1 MTFAPTQAIPGD
13 TTLPRLAST
22 ATVGSPRFA
31 PTRAERAV
39 RFAKSNRYQDR
50 AAAQISTKSCT
61 AVLRRRPPLTTTADD
76 HRRRPEYH
84 FRRHQYAPPP
94 RNRTARR
101 ATRRPRPVVPPRR
114 REYRSTAKANLG
126 SVDRLILRSS
136 THNDNSRCYNKSMMK
151 ERVKIFL

>member
-1 MTFAPTQAIPGD
+1 MTPHAS
-13 TTLPRLAST
+13 RLASA

-31 PTRAERAV
+31 PTRAERVV

-61 AVLRRRPPLTTTADD
+61 AVLRRRPPLTTTADAPSITFAD
-76 HRRRPEYH
+76 INTHHHREI
-84 FRRHQYAPPP
+84 
-94 RNRTARR
+94 ARR

-151 ERVKIFL
+151 ERVEIFL